1 MLSKLTSRL
10 TVKRAWHRRVVVA
23 PVLLGVL
30 ATIIVLAGVPLFAA
44 ATTEVSLQSTLHA
57 PAASSSRSL
66 KIFFSPPSVLDATG
80 YQHFNHIFTSSAR
93 STLGSDLL
101 QQAPV
106 RSGQTAPLHLY
117 PAGSAHTSQH
127 LLDTATLWFSSEMN
141 TTHLHL
147 SDGRFPSPRLLD
159 TEHTQQ
165 QTVYD
170 VEAMVSPDWA
180 TQFQLHLNDV
190 LEVTVPIKANPNN
203 NQPISPEAQEEQE
216 NFLRVHIVGF
226 FQPKS
231 LQDPAWFGDLD
242 PFTPPISAVL
252 EPLPPAPIWLNE
264 GAFLSALTDI
274 GLQGID
280 LSYIWAFPLNVDSIT
295 ASNAAVTHA
304 NIIQLKEDS
313 IADVITSL
321 DSTLQ
326 DFLQRLAFVEI
337 FVLVALLPGLALL
350 FVYLGI
356 TALALM
362 EQSHEEFT
370 LMKSRGASP
379 WQILS
384 LTLKEGLL
392 LCGSA
397 FLAGPL
403 LTWLLIT
410 LLAGTGYF
418 AGFASFVGLSLLLSL
433 PQAYGYAFAGTGICF
448 LILLLSAI
456 ASTRSSLLTAK
467 ISLSR
472 PRRRSLFLRFA
483 PGALLV
489 ALGAYGTIQIQQ
501 SDTFFTTN
509 LKGALTIDWNAA
521 AAPTLLLLGM
531 AGLSLLLL
539 PPLLGWLDR
548 LGQRLSGVSFALA
561 VRQMVRRPA
570 PYSRLVFLLS
580 LTVSVG
586 LFAAIFSGTLNGS
599 LDDRAAYQT
608 GADLRLVEGD
618 KGVPDYERQA
628 APLTDQLR
636 ALPGAQSGFSAF
648 RTTSALSSTTLNAP
662 QSTILAVDSA
672 HVAQVAY
679 WRSDFAD
686 QPLETLMGLLQHA
699 RVQSNTIPAIVS
711 DQLLAQVR
719 GKVGGEVGFP
729 IGSGFVATFTI
740 VGTYHFFPTLDPG
753 LSLVCDLHQLAA
765 QSTGAGSTNQIAPTE
780 VWLKLAPDAPVYTTA
795 LVQQHLL
802 YNAQHKQIIV
812 GIIQTDDRAALATSY
827 RKDPLDTLFI
837 GALSLDFIIAG
848 LLCTAGLILLFY
860 LLARQRAFEFAV
872 LRSMGLS
879 LRQLTRSL
887 GWEQLTLLG
896 VALLLGIP
904 LGIVIALLSLP
915 VFTIDTTGTPQL
927 LPVIPQLSVPSA
939 LQQSVFLLVCL
950 GIALACTLAIFRRLR
965 VQEALR
971 LGEE

>member
-1 MLSKLTSRL
+1 LLKVAYFRFVL
-10 TVKRAWHRRVVVA
+10 KRAWHRRVVVA
-23 PVLLGVL
+23 PVLPGVL
-30 ATIIVLAGVPLFAA
+30 AIIIVLAGVPLFAVA
-44 ATTEVSLQSTLHA
+44 ATEVSLQSTLHA
-57 PAASSSRSL
+57 PTSSGSRSL
-66 KIFFSPPSVLDATG
+66 KIFFTPPDVLDKTV
-80 YQHFNHIFTSSAR
+80 YQRFDQTFTSSTR
-93 STLGSDLL
+93 STLGSDLI
-101 QQAPV
+101 QQDPV
-106 RSGQTAPLHLY
+106 RSGQTRPVHLY
-117 PAGSAHTSQH
+117 LRGSKHTPQH
-127 LLDTATLWFSSEMN
+127 LLDTATLWFSSAMN
-141 TTHLHL
+141 ATHLHL
-147 SDGRFPSPRLLD
+147 FDGRFPSPRLLG
-159 TEHTQQ
+159 TQIIQ
-165 QTVYD
+165 QHAIYD
-170 VEAMVSPDWA
+170 IEAMVSTDWA
-180 TQFQLHLNDV
+180 VQFQLHLNDV
-190 LEVTVPIKANPNN
+190 LEAAVPIKTPGTTLETG
-203 NQPISPEAQEEQE
+203 QDQE
-216 NFLRVHIVGF
+216 NFLRLHIVGF

-231 LQDPAWFGDLD
+231 LQDPVWFGDLD
-242 PFTPPISAVL
+242 PFTPPITAVD

-264 GAFLSALTDI
+264 GTFLSALTDI
-274 GLQGID
+274 GLQGTD
-280 LSYIWAFPLNVDSIT
+280 LSYTWAFPLNVDAIT
-295 ASNAAVTHA
+295 ASNSSATRA
-304 NIIQLKEDS
+304 NIIRLKESS
-313 IADVITSL
+313 IADIITSL

-326 DFLQRLAFVEI
+326 DFLQRLSFVEI

-350 FVYLGI
+350 LIYLSI

-362 EQSHEEFT
+362 EQSREEFA

-384 LTLKEGLL
+384 LALKEGLL

-397 FLAGPL
+397 LLAGPL
-403 LTWLLIT
+403 LAWLLIT

-418 AGFASFVGLSLLLSL
+418 GGFARFVGLVLLLAL

-448 LILLLSAI
+448 LILLVSAI
-456 ASTRSSLLTAK
+456 ASTRSNLLTVKA
-467 ISLSR
+467 SLSR
-472 PRRRSLFLRFA
+472 PRQRSFFLRFA

-521 AAPTLLLLGM
+521 ASPTLLLLGM

-539 PPLLGWLDR
+539 PPLLSRLDR

-561 VRQMVRRPA
+561 VRQMARHPA

-586 LFAAIFSGTLNGS
+586 LFAAIFSGTLNSS
-599 LDDRAAYQT
+599 LDDRAAYQA
-608 GADLRLVEGD
+608 GADLRLVEGERD
-618 KGVPDYERQA
+618 APDYARQA
-628 APLTDQLR
+628 APLADQLR

-648 RTTSALSSTTLNAP
+648 RTVTALSSNEINTAA

-686 QPLETLMGLLQHA
+686 QPLEMLMGLLQHA
-699 RVQSNTIPAIVS
+699 HVQSNTIPAIVS

-719 GKVGGEVGFP
+719 GKVGGGVGFP
-729 IGSGFVATFTI
+729 IGRGFFATFTI

-753 LSLVCDLHQLAA
+753 QSLVCDLHQLAA
-765 QSTGAGSTNQIAPTE
+765 QSASVGSTGQIASNE

-802 YNAQHKQIIV
+802 DNSQGKKSIV
-812 GIIQTDDRAALATSY
+812 GILQTYDRTALAESY
-827 RKDPLDTLFI
+827 RRDPLRTLFI

-848 LLCTAGLILLFY
+848 LLYTAGLILLFY
-860 LLARQRAFEFAV
+860 LLVRQRAFEFAV
-872 LRSMGLS
+872 LRAMGLS
-879 LRQLTRSL
+879 VRQLTRSL

-896 VALLLGIP
+896 MALLVGIP
-904 LGIVIALLSLP
+904 LGAVIALLSLP
-915 VFTIDTTGTPQL
+915 VFTIDTTGKPQL
-927 LPVIPQLSVPSA
+927 LPVIPQLSVLSA
-939 LQQSVFLLVCL
+939 LQQGVFLLLCL
-950 GIALACTLAIFRRLR
+950 GVALACTLAIFCRLR